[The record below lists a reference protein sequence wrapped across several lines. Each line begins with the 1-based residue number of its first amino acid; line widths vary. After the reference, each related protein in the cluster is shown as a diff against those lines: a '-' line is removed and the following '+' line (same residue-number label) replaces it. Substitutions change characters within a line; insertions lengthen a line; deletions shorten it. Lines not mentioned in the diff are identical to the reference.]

1 MIEAGVPSTEEES
14 QDSVQGVVPVPPGAN
29 MVARST
35 FPRNAEEGQSEGRAK
50 SENGVNRKQR
60 GQGHYKG

>member
-14 QDSVQGVVPVPPGAN
+14 QDSVQGVVPIPPGAN

-35 FPRNAEEGQSEGRAK
+35 FLRNADRAQFEGRASPRRGA
-50 SENGVNRKQR
+50 SEKRSQ
-60 GQGHYKG
+60 GQYKG

>member
-35 FPRNAEEGQSEGRAK
+35 FLRNAEGAQFEGRA
-50 SENGVNRKQR
+50 Q
-60 GQGHYKG
+60 